1 MEPTLGPLDP
11 YSPPRSSLEIAQE
24 RDAEYREIRK
34 NHIVHEKTLQA
45 VGYLYLASAV
55 AILLIGLAMI
65 IPQIDTS
72 GPVNWEFVAGI
83 AIAVVLWGGLNL
95 FCALVYRS
103 LSPSAF
109 WLGTLTSGLGLLAV
123 PLGTLFHGWV
133 LYLIWSEKGRRV
145 LSKEYASIIRAT
157 PEVRYKRQRADW
169 IRLVVLLLIVI
180 ALIGFAASYF

>member
-1 MEPTLGPLDP
+1 MEPILGPLDP

-34 NHIVHEKTLQA
+34 NHIVHEKTLQG

-55 AILLIGLAMI
+55 AIL
-65 IPQIDTS
+65 
-72 GPVNWEFVAGI
+72 
-83 AIAVVLWGGLNL
+83 VLWGGLNL